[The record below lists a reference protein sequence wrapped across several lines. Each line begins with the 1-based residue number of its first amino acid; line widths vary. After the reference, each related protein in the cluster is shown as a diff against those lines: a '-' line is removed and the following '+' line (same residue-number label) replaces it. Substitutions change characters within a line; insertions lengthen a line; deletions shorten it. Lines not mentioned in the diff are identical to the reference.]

1 MLIVIPSKGR
11 ATLAKQVTLRNWFA
25 MKMPTL
31 PLLCVPAKEKARYEN
46 NIAHI
51 QVVSPP
57 ADVNGIS
64 ETRRWILTALAPSL
78 KEKYVLMVDDDM
90 DFCWRPDIKQVALE
104 TIKDSI
110 RLQHMLTLLESW
122 LDDGYVHVGLSAR
135 QGNNRPFYQNGVQG
149 LFPWRENTRMMNAY
163 AYNVEKLN
171 KLDVELGRIQF
182 MEDFDLTLQ
191 LLRKGYSNI
200 VSYEYCWNQ
209 RGSNKEGGCSDY
221 RTAAKQKE
229 AAEKLQRFH
238 PDYVRVKVKT
248 TKEAWQG
255 MRERYDVE
263 IQWLKAYM
271 SSQRTE

>member
-31 PLLCVPAKEKARYEN
+31 PLLCVPAEEKSRYEN

-57 ADVNGIS
+57 DNVSGIS
-64 ETRRWILTALAPSL
+64 GTRQWILTALAPSL

-90 DFCWRPDIKQVALE
+90 DFCWRPNIKQVALE
-104 TIKDSI
+104 TIKDGA

-122 LDDGYVHVGLSAR
+122 LEDGYVHVGLSAR

-171 KLDVELGRIQF
+171 KLDVQLGRIQF

-209 RGSNKEGGCSDY
+209 RGSNKEGGCSNY

-263 IQWLKAYM
+263 IQWLKAYL
-271 SSQRTE
+271 SSQQK